1 MQTRAYYCPYWNG
14 EYCYFTTKSDA
25 FSISNALFILPSFP
39 FLILPFSRTDTF
51 AILVFHWTYAFD
63 LSSLYIAE
71 LEESDEEKGKERE
84 EKDTQSEKQK
94 LPPQSFYTVA
104 T

>member
-1 MQTRAYYCPYWNG
+1 MVSTVILLMPFQSLMSSSSFLP
-14 EYCYFTTKSDA
+14 S
-25 FSISNALFILPSFP
+25 LILPSLILP
-39 FLILPFSRTDTF
+39 SLILPFSRTDTF
-51 AILVFHWTYAFD
+51 AILVFHWTYALD

-84 EKDTQSEKQK
+84 KKDTESEKQK